1 MSIVEFD
8 GPPSWS
14 LDVSETGDS
23 TKCLWV
29 GVVEGTAGGEYLYFS
44 APSPPR
50 FNPTATSH
58 GHLYSPQF
66 RWRQETKMAARR
78 TQRSTSTISRKNRGL

>member
-29 GVVEGTAGGEYLYFS
+29 GLVEGAAGG
-44 APSPPR
+44 
-50 FNPTATSH
+50 
-58 GHLYSPQF
+58 
-66 RWRQETKMAARR
+66 
-78 TQRSTSTISRKNRGL
+78 KNRETVTASHRLLFKDGGREKTCQITEI